1 MRKSWAV
8 MWSAFL
14 ASVAVVYNQF
24 KVSPAMGVLMEQLN
38 VDMVTGGWL
47 MSIFAVA
54 GVVLALPAAAV
65 LMRLG
70 PKLSGLLALGS
81 VALGSAIGALA
92 GTPAALLVS
101 RGIEGIGLGLIA
113 VVAPAVVAMW
123 FEPHERGLP
132 MGIWAAWVPV
142 GATLALNLG
151 NPFINAFGWRGFWW
165 SGTLLAAAAFV
176 IYGLVVTSPEG
187 QQAPREKAANQ
198 APSMLPGLKIPA
210 AWILALSFAGYNFV
224 AISFGTWAP
233 SFYQERFGLEA
244 GLAGFYA
251 SLVFLVAG
259 FMVVIAGKVLDQ
271 VRNRY
276 QILLISVVLTGLIY
290 SCAFLLGSPGLIVPY
305 VIGVACISSFYPP
318 SVFTV
323 APETMPSPELAGVA
337 MGVVNVGA
345 NIGALLG
352 PPLVGFA
359 VNAGGNWSYG
369 SLPLAGAMLVSV
381 VGSFIF
387 AGLVAKSSQTQMQT
401 P

>member
-1 MRKSWAV
+1 MRKAWAV

-24 KVSPAMGVLMEQLN
+24 KVSPAMAVLREQLQ

-54 GVVLALPAAAV
+54 GVMLALPAAAV

-70 PKLSGLLALGS
+70 PKLSGVLAVGS
-81 VALGSAIGALA
+81 VLVGAATGALA
-92 GTPAALLVS
+92 GNPVTLLIS
-101 RGIEGIGLGLIA
+101 RGIEGIGLGLIS

-151 NPFINAFGWRGFWW
+151 HPFINAFGWRGFWW
-165 SGTLLAAAAFV
+165 SGVLLAGIAFLL
-176 IYGLVVTSPEG
+176 YALVVTSPEG
-187 QQAPREKAANQ
+187 KEEGGAEPARP
-198 APSMLPGLKIPA
+198 APSLVEGLKVPA
-210 AWILALSFAGYNFV
+210 IWVLGLSFAGYNFV

-233 SFYQERFGLEA
+233 SFFQERFGLDA

-251 SLVFLVAG
+251 GLVFLVAA
-259 FMVVIAGKVLDQ
+259 FMVVVAGKVLDQ

-276 QILLISVVLTGLIY
+276 QVLLISVVLTSLIY
-290 SCAFLLGSPGLIVPY
+290 SWAFLLPKPEFILPY
-305 VIGVACISSFYPP
+305 VMVVPLISSFYPP
-318 SVFTV
+318 SVFTL
-323 APETMPSPELAGVA
+323 APETMPSPALAGVA
-337 MGVVNVGA
+337 MAVVNMGS
-345 NIGALLG
+345 NFGALIG

-359 VNAGGNWSYG
+359 VNAGGSWSYG
-369 SLPLAGAMLVSV
+369 SVPVAFAMLVSV
-381 VGSFIF
+381 ILAFVF
-387 AGLVAKSSQTQMQT
+387 AALAAKKR
-401 P
+401 PK